1 MGLDMYLEGVR
12 YISAYEKI
20 DGKFVKTRKR
30 QIIKTLEIYWR
41 KANAI
46 HNWFVN
52 NIQGGE
58 DDCRC
63 YELEKEQLIDLRNT
77 CKKVLKNDSLKEEL
91 LPTQEGFFFGE
102 TDYDEYYYND
112 LKETIK
118 EIDRLLSMND
128 EYDWFEYSVVGR

>member
-1 MGLDMYLEGVR
+1 MGLDMYLEGVK

-20 DGKFVKTRKR
+20 NGKFVKTRKR
-30 QIIKTLEIYWR
+30 QVVKTLEIYWR

-52 NIQGGE
+52 NIQEGE
-58 DDCRC
+58 DDCRY
-63 YELEKEQLIDLRNT
+63 YELEEEQLIELRNT
-77 CKKVLKNDSLKEEL
+77 CKKVLRDNSLKEEL
-91 LPTQEGFFFGE
+91 LPTQEGFFFGG

-112 LKETIK
+112 LKETVK

-128 EYDWFEYSVVGR
+128 KYDWFEYCSSW

>member
-12 YISAYEKI
+12 YISQYERI
-20 DGKFVKTRKR
+20 NGKLVKTRKR

-46 HNWFVN
+46 HNWFVEN
-52 NIQGGE
+52 VQEGE

-63 YELEKEQLIDLRNT
+63 YELEKEQLIELRNT

-91 LPTQEGFFFGE
+91 LPTQGGFFFGG

-118 EIDRLLSMND
+118 EIDRLLSMNN
-128 EYDWFEYSVVGR
+128 EYDWFEYSSSW

>member
-1 MGLDMYLEGVR
+1 MGLDMYLDGVR
-12 YISAYEKI
+12 YISAYERI
-20 DGKFVKTRKR
+20 NGKLVKTRKR
-30 QIIKTLEIYWR
+30 QIIKTLEISWR

-46 HNWFVN
+46 HNWFVE
-52 NIQGGE
+52 NIQEGE

-63 YELEKEQLIDLRNT
+63 YELEKEQLIELRNT

-91 LPTQEGFFFGE
+91 LPTQGGFFFGG

-128 EYDWFEYSVVGR
+128 EYDWFEYSSSW

>member
-12 YISAYEKI
+12 YISQYERI
-20 DGKFVKTRKR
+20 DGKLVKTRKR

-46 HNWFVN
+46 HNWFVE
-52 NIQGGE
+52 NIQEGE

-63 YELEKEQLIDLRNT
+63 YELEKEQLIELRNT
-77 CKKVLKNDSLKEEL
+77 CKKVLKNDSLKEKL
-91 LPTQEGFFFGE
+91 LPTQGGFFFGG

-112 LKETIK
+112 LKETVK
-118 EIDRLLSMND
+118 EINRLLSMND
-128 EYDWFEYSVVGR
+128 EYDWFEYSSSW

>member
-20 DGKFVKTRKR
+20 NGKFVKTRKR
-30 QIIKTLEIYWR
+30 QVIKTLEIYWR

-52 NIQGGE
+52 NIQEGE

-63 YELEKEQLIDLRNT
+63 YELEKEQLIELRNT

-91 LPTQEGFFFGE
+91 LPTQEGFFFGGTE
-102 TDYDEYYYND
+102 YDEFYYND
-112 LKETIK
+112 LKETVK
-118 EIDRLLSMND
+118 EINRLLSMNN
-128 EYDWFEYSVVGR
+128 EYDWFEYSSSW

>member
-1 MGLDMYLEGVR
+1 MGLDMYLEGVK

-30 QIIKTLEIYWR
+30 QIVKTLEIYWR

-52 NIQGGE
+52 NIQEGE
-58 DDCRC
+58 DDCRY
-63 YELEKEQLIDLRNT
+63 YELEEKQLIELRNI
-77 CKKVLKNDSLKEEL
+77 CKKVLKDNSLKEEL
-91 LPTQEGFFFGE
+91 LPTQEGFFFGG

-112 LKETIK
+112 LKETVK

-128 EYDWFEYSVVGR
+128 KYDWFEYCSSW

>member
-12 YISAYEKI
+12 YISRYERI
-20 DGKFVKTRKR
+20 NGKLVKTRKR

-46 HNWFVN
+46 HNWFVEN
-52 NIQGGE
+52 VQEGE

-63 YELEKEQLIDLRNT
+63 YELEKEQLIELRNT

-91 LPTQEGFFFGE
+91 LPTQGGFFFGG

-118 EIDRLLSMND
+118 EIDRLLSMNN
-128 EYDWFEYSVVGR
+128 EYDWFEYSSSW

>member
-30 QIIKTLEIYWR
+30 QVVKTLEIYWR

-52 NIQGGE
+52 NIQEGE
-58 DDCRC
+58 DDCRS
-63 YELEKEQLIDLRNT
+63 YELDKEQLIELRDT

-91 LPTQEGFFFGE
+91 LPTQGGFFFGG

-118 EIDRLLSMND
+118 EIDRLLLMND
-128 EYDWFEYSVVGR
+128 EYDWFEYSSSW

>member
-12 YISAYEKI
+12 YISQYERI
-20 DGKFVKTRKR
+20 NGKLVKTRKR

-46 HNWFVN
+46 HNWFVEN
-52 NIQGGE
+52 VQEGE

-63 YELEKEQLIDLRNT
+63 YELEKEQLIELRNT

-91 LPTQEGFFFGE
+91 LPTQGGFFFGG

-118 EIDRLLSMND
+118 DIDRLLSMNN
-128 EYDWFEYSVVGR
+128 EYDWFEYSSSW

>member
-1 MGLDMYLEGVR
+1 MGLDMYLEGVK

-30 QIIKTLEIYWR
+30 QIVKTLEIYWR

-52 NIQGGE
+52 NIQEGE
-58 DDCRC
+58 DDCRY

-77 CKKVLKNDSLKEEL
+77 CKKVLKDNSLKEEL
-91 LPTQEGFFFGE
+91 LPTQGGFFFGG

-112 LKETIK
+112 LKETVK

-128 EYDWFEYSVVGR
+128 EYDWFEYCSSW